1 MVDKWRGS
9 PEDFTI
15 SLAPLWKRGLF
26 SLIIAFC
33 KINPHPYGNIRI
45 LDTLSFSFSFF
56 FLLRIRYAWFKCHK
70 KKPLNKTN
78 QTKPNQF
85 PKPNQP
91 YATVIF
97 GIKDKKHLNKTKPKR
112 AQDRKTSNNKKRRH
126 TQWRE
131 Q

>member
-45 LDTLSFSFSFF
+45 LDTLSFFF
-56 FLLRIRYAWFKCHK
+56 FLFFYGLDTLDLNAIKK

-78 QTKPNQF
+78 QTKPNQA
-85 PKPNQP
+85 

-97 GIKDKKHLNKTKPKR
+97 GIETLK
-112 AQDRKTSNNKKRRH
+112 
-126 TQWRE
+126 
-131 Q
+131 